1 MRIAIVGAGGVG
13 AYLGVLLADRGD
25 EVVLIDRGEHLRAI
39 AAEGAHIRSRARGD
53 LHARLPATAHPAD
66 VGPVDLV
73 LYCVK
78 TYDNAAA
85 IPSLRPLV
93 GPSSSI
99 LTLQNG
105 VGNVEQLA
113 DAYGARAV
121 LGGALTGGGTRVA
134 PGQIEHVLPV
144 EAETI
149 DLGAIDPASAGQ
161 AEAALAV
168 LAPTGLTVRLVSD
181 IQRTLWIKVLAMAS
195 LASVGCLTRLGT
207 AEWRDHTGARGLYAR
222 LVHEATAVG
231 RAEGL
236 GVDDDTVQWALT
248 QPDRLGPAHRTS
260 MAADLERGMRLEV
273 DAIQGEVVRRAARHG
288 LPVPAFETAYAVLQ
302 VLDARAAAL
311 PTDPAAASPA

>member
-13 AYLGVLLADRGD
+13 GYLGVLLARHGAD
-25 EVVLIDRGEHLRAI
+25 VTLIDQGEHLRALVT
-39 AAEGAHIRSRARGD
+39 EGVQIRSRARGD
-53 LHARLPATAHPAD
+53 LHALVPATDNPAE
-66 VGPVDLV
+66 VGPVDLI

-85 IPSLRPLV
+85 ILALRPLV
-93 GPSSSI
+93 GPGTSI

-113 DAYGARAV
+113 EAFGARAV

-134 PGQIEHVLPV
+134 PGLIEHVLPV

-149 DLGAIDPASAGQ
+149 DLGAVDPASAAQ
-161 AEAALAV
+161 AEAARAV
-168 LAPTGLTVRLVSD
+168 LAPTGLRVEVVSD
-181 IQRTLWIKVLAMAS
+181 IQLTLWIKLLAMAS

-207 AEWRDHTGARGLYAR
+207 ADWRDHPGARGLYAR

-236 GVDDDTVQWALT
+236 GVDDATVEWAVT

-260 MAADLERGMRLEV
+260 MAADLERGVPMEV
-273 DAIQGEVVRRAARHG
+273 EAIQGEVVRRAAKHG
-288 LPVPAFETAYAVLQ
+288 LSVPCFETAYAVLQ
-302 VLDARAAAL
+302 TLNARATA
-311 PTDPAAASPA
+311 

>member
-25 EVVLIDRGEHLRAI
+25 EVILIDRGEHVRAL
-39 AAEGAHIRSRARGD
+39 ATEGVHIHSRARGE
-53 LHARLPATAHPAD
+53 LHALLPATERPAE

-78 TYDNAAA
+78 TYDNATA
-85 IPSLRPLV
+85 IPALGPLV
-93 GPSSSI
+93 GAGTSI

-113 DAYGARAV
+113 EAYGTRAV
-121 LGGALTGGGTRVA
+121 IGGALTGGGTRVA

-149 DLGAIDPASAGQ
+149 DLGALDPSAADQ
-161 AEAALAV
+161 AEAARAV
-168 LAPTGLTVRLVSD
+168 LAPTGLTVRVVSD
-181 IQRTLWIKVLAMAS
+181 IQRTLWIKMLAMAS

-207 AEWRDHTGARGLYAR
+207 ADWREHPAARSLYAR

-236 GVDDDTVQWALT
+236 DVDDETVEWALT
-248 QPDRLGPAHRTS
+248 QPDGLGPSHRTS
-260 MAADLERGMRLEV
+260 MAADLERGVRMEV
-273 DAIQGEVVRRAARHG
+273 EAIQGEVVRRAARHG
-288 LPVPAFETAYAVLQ
+288 LSVSAFETAYAVLQ
-302 VLDARAAAL
+302 LLDSRA
-311 PTDPAAASPA
+311 SG

>member
-13 AYLGVLLADRGD
+13 AYLGVLLADRTE
-25 EVVLIDRGEHLRAI
+25 EVVLIDHGEHLRALTS
-39 AAEGAHIRSRARGD
+39 EGVQIHSRARGE
-53 LHARLPATAHPAD
+53 LSARLPATDDPAQ

-78 TYDNAAA
+78 TYHNTVAVPA
-85 IPSLRPLV
+85 LRPLV
-93 GPSSSI
+93 GPGTSI

-113 DAYGARAV
+113 AAYGAGAV
-121 LGGALTGGGTRVA
+121 IGGALTGGGTRVA

-149 DLGAIDPASAGQ
+149 DLGALEAGSASQ
-161 AEAALAV
+161 AEAAADV
-168 LAPTGLTVRLVSD
+168 LAPTGLTVRVVSD
-181 IQRTLWIKVLAMAS
+181 IQLTLWVKLLAMAS

-207 AEWRDHTGARGLYAR
+207 ALWRDHPSARALYAR
-222 LVHEATAVG
+222 YVQEATAVG

-236 GVDDDTVQWALT
+236 AVDDETVEWALT

-260 MAADLERGMRLEV
+260 MAADLERGVRMEV
-273 DAIQGEVVRRAARHG
+273 EAIQGEVVRRAARHG
-288 LPVPAFETAYAVLQ
+288 LAVPAFETAYAVLAL
-302 VLDARAAAL
+302 LDSRAE
-311 PTDPAAASPA
+311 

>member
-1 MRIAIVGAGGVG
+1 MRIGIVGAGGVG

-25 EVVLIDRGEHLRAI
+25 DVILIDRGEHARAL
-39 AAEGAHIRSRARGD
+39 ASEGVQIHSRARGE
-53 LHARLPATAHPAD
+53 LSARLPATEDPAD

-85 IPSLRPLV
+85 IPALRPLV
-93 GPSSSI
+93 APGTSI

-113 DAYGARAV
+113 EAYGAGAV

-149 DLGAIDPASAGQ
+149 DLGALETASHASA
-161 AEAALAV
+161 EVAAAV
-168 LAPTGLTVRLVSD
+168 LAPTGLTVRVVSD
-181 IQRTLWIKVLAMAS
+181 IQLTLWVKLLAMAS

-207 AEWRDHTGARGLYAR
+207 ASWRDHPSARALYGR
-222 LVHEATAVG
+222 FVHEATVVG

-236 GVDDDTVQWALT
+236 AVDDQTVEWALT

-260 MAADLERGMRLEV
+260 MAADLDRGVRMEV

-288 LPVPAFETAYAVLQ
+288 LTVPAFETAYTVLAL
-302 VLDARAAAL
+302 LDSRAE
-311 PTDPAAASPA
+311 

>member
-13 AYLGVLLADRGD
+13 AYLGVLLAGRGD
-25 EVVLIDRGEHLRAI
+25 DVSLIDRGEHVRAL
-39 AAEGAHIRSRARGD
+39 AAEGVKIRSRARGE
-53 LHARLPATAHPAD
+53 LAARLPATDDPAQ

-78 TYDNAAA
+78 TYDNAET
-85 IPSLRPLV
+85 IPTLAPLV
-93 GPSSSI
+93 GPDTSI

-113 DAYGARAV
+113 EAYGSRAV
-121 LGGALTGGGTRVA
+121 LGAALTGGGTRVA

-149 DLGAIDPASAGQ
+149 DLGAIDPASA
-161 AEAALAV
+161 AKATAVAAV
-168 LAPTGLTVRLVSD
+168 LAPTGLTVSVVDD

-207 AEWRDHTGARGLYAR
+207 ADWRDHPGPRGLYAR
-222 LVHEATAVG
+222 LVQEAAAVG

-236 GVDDDTVQWALT
+236 DVDDATVTWALT

-260 MAADLERGMRLEV
+260 MAADLERGVRMEV
-273 DAIQGEVVRRAARHG
+273 EAIQGEVVRRAARHG
-288 LPVPAFETAYAVLQ
+288 IAVPAFETAYGVLQ
-302 VLDARAAAL
+302 VLDSRAG
-311 PTDPAAASPA
+311 

>member
-13 AYLGVLLADRGD
+13 AYLGVLLADRGND
-25 EVVLIDRGEHLRAI
+25 VVLIDRGKHVRTL
-39 AAEGAHIRSRARGD
+39 AAEGVHIRSRARGD
-53 LHARLPATAHPAD
+53 LHARLPATECPAE
-66 VGPVDLV
+66 VGSVDLV

-78 TYDNAAA
+78 TYDNAEA
-85 IPSLRPLV
+85 IPALRPLI
-93 GPSSSI
+93 GPNTSI

-105 VGNVEQLA
+105 VGNVEQLSA
-113 DAYGARAV
+113 AYGSRAV
-121 LGGALTGGGTRVA
+121 LGSALTGGGTRVA

-149 DLGAIDPASAGQ
+149 DLGAVDPASAEQ
-161 AEAALAV
+161 AVAVGAV
-168 LAPTGLTVRLVSD
+168 LAPTGLTVRVVSD

-207 AEWRDHTGARGLYAR
+207 ADWRVHPGTSDLYAR

-236 GVDDDTVQWALT
+236 DVDDDTVQWALT

-260 MAADLERGMRLEV
+260 MAADLERGVRMEV
-273 DAIQGEVVRRAARHG
+273 EAVQGEVVRRAARHG
-288 LPVPAFETAYAVLQ
+288 LAVPAFQTAYAVLQ
-302 VLDARAAAL
+302 VLDSRASAVRR
-311 PTDPAAASPA
+311 PS

>member
-13 AYLGVLLADRGD
+13 GYLGVLLANGQD
-25 EVVLIDRGEHLRAI
+25 EIILIDHGDHLRAL
-39 AAEGAHIRSRARGD
+39 AADGVRIRSRARGE
-53 LHARLPATAHPAD
+53 LHAKLPATDDAATI
-66 VGPVDLV
+66 GPVDLV

-78 TYDNAAA
+78 TYHNAEA
-85 IPSLRPLV
+85 IPALRPLV
-93 GPSSSI
+93 GPGTSI

-113 DAYGARAV
+113 AAYGAPAV

-149 DLGAIDPASAGQ
+149 DLGAIDSASADR
-161 AEAALAV
+161 AEAARAV
-168 LAPTGLTVRLVSD
+168 LAPTGLTVSVAAD

-207 AEWRDHTGARGLYAR
+207 AEWRDHPATRGLYAT
-222 LVHEATAVG
+222 LVHEAVAVG

-236 GVDDDTVQWALT
+236 DIDEPTVQWALT

-260 MAADLERGMRLEV
+260 MAADLERGVRMEC
-273 DAIQGEVVRRAARHG
+273 DAVQGEVVRRAALHG
-288 LPVPAFETAYAVLQ
+288 LAVPAFATAYAVLQ
-302 VLDARAAAL
+302 LLDSRAQ
-311 PTDPAAASPA
+311 

>member
-13 AYLGVLLADRGD
+13 AYLGVLLAGRGD
-25 EVVLIDRGEHLRAI
+25 DVSLIDRGDHLRAL
-39 AAEGAHIRSRARGD
+39 AADGVTIRSRARGE
-53 LHARLPATAHPAD
+53 LAARLPATDNPAE

-73 LYCVK
+73 LFCVK
-78 TYDNAAA
+78 TYDNADA
-85 IPSLRPLV
+85 IPALAPLV
-93 GPSSSI
+93 GAETGI

-113 DAYGARAV
+113 AAYGARAI
-121 LGGALTGGGTRVA
+121 LGAALTGGGTRVA

-149 DLGAIDPASAGQ
+149 DLGALDPASAAQ
-161 AEAALAV
+161 AERAAAV
-168 LAPTGLTVRLVSD
+168 LAPTGLTVRVVAD
-181 IQRTLWIKVLAMAS
+181 IQRTLWIKVLAMAP

-207 AEWRDHTGARGLYAR
+207 ADWRDHPGARGLYTR

-236 GVDDDTVQWALT
+236 DIDDATVEWART

-260 MAADLERGMRLEV
+260 MAADLERGVRMEV
-273 DAIQGEVVRRAARHG
+273 EAIQGEVVRRAARHG
-288 LPVPAFETAYAVLQ
+288 LAVPAFETAYSVLQ
-302 VLDARAAAL
+302 VLDSRAR
-311 PTDPAAASPA
+311 

>member
-25 EVVLIDRGEHLRAI
+25 DVILLDRGEHLRVLATDGVQI
-39 AAEGAHIRSRARGD
+39 HSRARGE
-53 LHARLPATAHPAD
+53 LAARLPATDNPAE

-78 TYDNAAA
+78 AYDNGTAVVA
-85 IPSLRPLV
+85 LRPLV
-93 GPSSSI
+93 GPDTSI

-113 DAYGARAV
+113 EAYGAGAV

-134 PGQIEHVLPV
+134 PGQIEHVLPI

-149 DLGAIDPASAGQ
+149 DLGALEPSASAR
-161 AEAALAV
+161 AEAAAAV
-168 LAPTGLTVRLVSD
+168 LAPTGLTVKVVSD
-181 IQRTLWIKVLAMAS
+181 IQLTLWIKLLAMAS

-207 AEWRDHTGARGLYAR
+207 AQWRDHAGTRALYAR
-222 LVHEATAVG
+222 FVHEATAVG

-236 GVDDDTVQWALT
+236 AVDDETVQWALT

-260 MAADLERGMRLEV
+260 MAADLERGVRMEV
-273 DAIQGEVVRRAARHG
+273 EAIQGEVVRRAARHG
-288 LPVPAFETAYAVLQ
+288 IAVPAFEAAYAVLQ
-302 VLDARAAAL
+302 LLDSRAR
-311 PTDPAAASPA
+311 

>member
-25 EVVLIDRGEHLRAI
+25 DVVLIDRGEHAQAL
-39 AAEGAHIRSRARGD
+39 AAEGVFIRSRARGD
-53 LHARLPATAHPAD
+53 LHARLPATEHPD
-66 VGPVDLV
+66 EVGPVDLV

-85 IPSLRPLV
+85 IPAIRPLIGTETSV
-93 GPSSSI
+93 V
-99 LTLQNG
+99 TMQNG

-113 DAYGARAV
+113 AAYGSRAV
-121 LGGALTGGGTRVA
+121 LGAALTGGGTRVG
-134 PGQIEHVLPV
+134 PGRIEHVLPV

-149 DLGAIDPASAGQ
+149 DVGALDPASADR
-161 AEAALAV
+161 ADAAAAV
-168 LAPTGLTVRLVSD
+168 LAPTGLRISVVSD
-181 IQRTLWIKVLAMAS
+181 IQRTLWTKLLAMAS

-207 AEWRDHTGARGLYAR
+207 AEWRDQPGTRRLYAQ

-231 RAEGL
+231 RAEGIT
-236 GVDDDTVQWALT
+236 VDDKTVQWALT

-288 LPVPAFETAYAVLQ
+288 LAVPAFETACAVLQ
-302 VLDARAAAL
+302 ALDGRAA
-311 PTDPAAASPA
+311 S

>member
-25 EVVLIDRGEHLRAI
+25 EVVLIDRGEHLRAL
-39 AAEGAHIRSRARGD
+39 ASEGVQIHSRARGE
-53 LHARLPATAHPAD
+53 LLARLPATEDPAE

-78 TYDNAAA
+78 TYDNATA
-85 IPSLRPLV
+85 IPALRPLV
-93 GPSSSI
+93 GPGTSI

-113 DAYGARAV
+113 EAYGAGAV

-144 EAETI
+144 EAESI
-149 DLGAIDPASAGQ
+149 DLGAVEPGSHARADM
-161 AEAALAV
+161 AAAV
-168 LAPTGLTVRLVSD
+168 LSPTGLAVRVVAD
-181 IQRTLWIKVLAMAS
+181 IQLTLWVKVLAMAS

-207 AEWRDHTGARGLYAR
+207 ASWREHTSVRALYAR
-222 LVHEATAVG
+222 FVHEATAVG

-236 GVDDDTVQWALT
+236 VVDDQTVEWALS

-260 MAADLERGMRLEV
+260 MAADLERGVRMEV
-273 DAIQGEVVRRAARHG
+273 EAIQGEVVRRAARHG
-288 LPVPAFETAYAVLQ
+288 LAVPTFETAYAVLQ
-302 VLDARAAAL
+302 LLDSRAE
-311 PTDPAAASPA
+311 